1 MKRGLFMKLRE
12 LTVAIAG
19 FALAAGLAS
28 AALAAD
34 LPTTKGAPAAP
45 PDWWSTLTVDGNI
58 EGGIQFNPQAPTGQT
73 NFGRLF
79 DDKANEPL
87 LNQATLTV
95 MRPIDPSS
103 KNIDFGFKLEL
114 LYGSDARYTH
124 FLGEC
129 DYCIGNINQFDVV
142 EAWGQVHLPY
152 LAAGGIDVKAGQWV
166 TLLGSEVID
175 APSNIF
181 YSHSYI
187 FNYGIPLKDTGVLA
201 VAHVNDTV
209 DIYAGAITGVNTSV
223 GWASPAFG
231 DPGDN
236 NNAPGFEGGIGLNK
250 LFNGAVTVLA
260 ATNIAPDNA
269 NTPIGIA
276 GCACNPNTDWRF
288 LNDAVVTWTATDKLT
303 LTAEGNYATDQS
315 ALVGSAYGAAGYA
328 SYQLLDWLKVNGRAE
343 VFRDNSG
350 FYVGGFQNNFDFVDV
365 EHGYATQAPVL
376 AAGPTTYGE
385 LTAGLTITPALP
397 KETPYLKSVTIR
409 PEVRWDTSLSGNTP
423 YGTNGGNGTKSSQT
437 TIGGDVILHF

>member
-1 MKRGLFMKLRE
+1 MKSRDLIA
-12 LTVAIAG
+12 AIAG
-19 FALAAGLAS
+19 LVLAGGLAS
-28 AALAAD
+28 AAFAAD

-45 PDWWSTLTVDGNI
+45 PDWWSTLTIDGNI
-58 EGGIQFNPQAPTGQT
+58 ESGIQFNPQAPTGQPI
-73 NFGRLF
+73 FGRLF

-87 LNQATLTV
+87 LNQATITV
-95 MRPIDPSS
+95 QRPIDDSLKS
-103 KNIDFGFKLEL
+103 IDYGFKIEL

-152 LAAGGIDVKAGQWV
+152 LAGGGIDVKAGQWV

-187 FNYGIPLKDTGVLA
+187 FNFGIPLKDTGVLA

-223 GWASPAFG
+223 GWTNGFAFG

-236 NNAPGFEGGIGLNK
+236 NRAPGFEGGIGLNK
-250 LFNGAVTVLA
+250 LFGGAVTVLA
-260 ATNIAPDNA
+260 ATNIAPDNP

-276 GCACNPNTDWRF
+276 TCGGCNPNTDWRF
-288 LNDAVVTWTATDKLT
+288 LNDVVVTWTATDKLT
-303 LTAEGNYATDQS
+303 LTGEGNYAVDQS
-315 ALVGSAYGAAGYA
+315 ATYGSAYGAAGYA

-350 FYVGGFQNNFDFVDV
+350 NYVGAFPGNFDFVNT
-365 EHGYATQAPVL
+365 EHGFASGAYGQ
-376 AAGPTTYGE
+376 GPQTYGE
-385 LTAGLTITPALP
+385 FTAGLTITPTLP
-397 KETPYLKSVTIR
+397 KELPYVKAVIFR
-409 PEVRWDTSLSGNTP
+409 PEVRYDTSLSGGTP
-423 YGTNGGNGTKSSQT
+423 FGTTGGASPGTKSNQT
-437 TIGGDVILHF
+437 TFGGDVIVHF

>member
-1 MKRGLFMKLRE
+1 M
-12 LTVAIAG
+12 
-19 FALAAGLAS
+19 
-28 AALAAD
+28 
-34 LPTTKGAPAAP
+34 
-45 PDWWSTLTVDGNI
+45 
-58 EGGIQFNPQAPTGQT
+58 
-73 NFGRLF
+73 
-79 DDKANEPL
+79 
-87 LNQATLTV
+87 
-95 MRPIDPSS
+95 
-103 KNIDFGFKLEL
+103 DFGFKVEL
-114 LYGSDARYTH
+114 LVGSDARYTH

-152 LAAGGIDVKAGQWV
+152 LVGGGIDVKAGQWV

-187 FNYGIPLKDTGVLA
+187 FNFGIPLKDTGVLA

-269 NTPIGIA
+269 NTTLGA
-276 GCACNPNTDWRF
+276 TTCACNPNTDWRF
-288 LNDAVVTWTATDKLT
+288 LNDVVVTWTATDKLT
-303 LTAEGNYATDQS
+303 LTGEGNYAVDQS
-315 ALVGSAYGAAGYA
+315 ATFGSAYGAAGYA

-350 FYVGGFQNNFDFVDV
+350 NYVGAFPGNFDFVSA
-365 EHGYATQAPVL
+365 EHGYPNGELV
-376 AAGPTTYGE
+376 AGPQTYGE
-385 LTAGLTITPALP
+385 LTAGLTITPTLP
-397 KETPYLKSVTIR
+397 KELPYVKTVIFR
-409 PEVRWDTSLSGNTP
+409 PEIRYDTSLSGGTP
-423 YGTNGGNGTKSSQT
+423 YVTTGGQTKGSQT
-437 TIGGDVILHF
+437 TFGGDVIVHF

>member
-1 MKRGLFMKLRE
+1 MKSRDLIA
-12 LTVAIAG
+12 AIAG
-19 FALAAGLAS
+19 LILAGGLAS
-28 AALAAD
+28 AAFAAD
-34 LPTTKGAPAAP
+34 LPTTKSPPAAP
-45 PDWWSTLTVDGNI
+45 TTWWSTLTIDGNI

-95 MRPIDPSS
+95 QRPIDDSS
-103 KNIDFGFKLEL
+103 KDVDFGFKVEL
-114 LYGSDARYTH
+114 LYGADARYTH

-152 LAAGGIDVKAGQWV
+152 LVGGGIDVKAGQFV

-175 APSNIF
+175 APGNIF

-187 FNYGIPLKDTGVLA
+187 FNFGIPLKDTGVMA

-209 DIYAGAITGVNTSV
+209 DVYAGAITGVNTSV
-223 GWASPAFG
+223 GWNSPAFG

-260 ATNIAPDNA
+260 ATNIGPNNA
-269 NTPIGIA
+269 NVPAVATACG
-276 GCACNPNTDWRF
+276 CNPNTTWRY
-288 LNDAVVTWTATDKLT
+288 LNDVVVTWTATDKLT
-303 LTAEGNYATDQS
+303 LVGEGNYARDDGFGGVT
-315 ALVGSAYGAAGYA
+315 AYGAAGYA
-328 SYQLLDWLKVNGRAE
+328 SYQLLDWLKINGRAE
-343 VFRDNSG
+343 VFRDNNNFFVAG
-350 FYVGGFQNNFDFVDV
+350 FPGNFDFVNT
-365 EHGYATQAPVL
+365 EHGYANGDIFAP
-376 AAGPTTYGE
+376 APTTYGE
-385 LTAGLTITPALP
+385 LTAGLTITPTLP
-397 KETPYLKSVTIR
+397 KETPYLKSVTFR
-409 PEVRWDTSLSGNTP
+409 PEVRYDTALNGVNAF
-423 YGTNGGNGTKSSQT
+423 GTQGGNATKSNQVT
-437 TIGGDVILHF
+437 LGGDVILHF